1 MAASSWAA
9 DWKRARPSRRRDWGA
24 GSPSQTST
32 KPGCPRKSSW
42 RSQTLGDAPTEAKT
56 MEQQPGSARKCGP
69 TPGGPGRAALHRP
82 PLPSTVRLSSWQSD
96 RSDSPANA
104 PAFRSATNAAAARRV
119 LMIRQ
124 SNARSRWI
132 PRCASAKMPSPLC
145 ASKNSSAERCLR
157 WASRGRKAAKAAAGV
172 TSLGC
177 ERMKLRKQNSPG
189 SLETMPPSAVDPSLC
204 LRSLPGSARSRA
216 AGVRERPPRG
226 SGERLRARA
235 LFIAV
240 QSYTKVFAGFTSH
253 FDVREA
259 PAASEAA
266 EVLGARGMMRLPGWG
281 GWLARCVL
289 IGM

>member
-189 SLETMPPSAVDPSLC
+189 SLETMPP
-204 LRSLPGSARSRA
+204 
-216 AGVRERPPRG
+216 RG